1 MKKLSNSFKIL
12 LKVDSRLTWN
22 LHNKKGQDPKK
33 YGEQV
38 KHVSYQEMGKF
49 KYQVLV
55 DGTVAPYRTGMLM
68 EMDSV
73 VLKQESGKT

>member
-1 MKKLSNSFKIL
+1 
-12 LKVDSRLTWN
+12 
-22 LHNKKGQDPKK
+22 
-33 YGEQV
+33 
-38 KHVSYQEMGKF
+38 MGKF

-73 VLKQESGKT
+73 VLKQESGEVNSQAVGWDM

>member
-1 MKKLSNSFKIL
+1 
-12 LKVDSRLTWN
+12 
-22 LHNKKGQDPKK
+22 
-33 YGEQV
+33 
-38 KHVSYQEMGKF
+38 MGKF

-73 VLKQESGKT
+73 VLKQESGELKNMMKNDIF